1 MQIENSEHSLCKIST
16 RKETA
21 WDSLR
26 YVIDTIQ
33 HIRNTGKIEKDSNF
47 LYSPVRDEN
56 GIHFDTR
63 DHDNTDLPADADAN
77 GAYNIARKGII
88 MDAHIKQWK
97 KDGEKKSDL
106 DLFVS
111 DEEWDLWL
119 LDKDKW
125 NQKLSFFASRSAKE
139 KKHKK

>member
-1 MQIENSEHSLCKIST
+1 MG
-16 RKETA
+16 
-21 WDSLR
+21 SLR
-26 YVIDTIQ
+26 SGKTDT
-33 HIRNTGKIEKDSNF
+33 DSNF

-63 DHDNTDLPADADAN
+63 EQDNKKLPADADAN

-97 KDGEKKSDL
+97 KDGEKKSDS

-125 NQKLSFFASRSAKE
+125 SEKWSFFASRSAKE
-139 KKHKK
+139 KESKKKKYDSVISAHVKSSELSIIC